1 MNAHE
6 VAVAAIESRRT
17 TVSSRR
23 KGVTY
28 LAALVVLLVHLHPF
42 ANGTYTNEQLAI
54 RIVIGLVIASV
65 LTRLAEWFYLD
76 AHRRNIERRI
86 NAAIAQMKRE
96 NSEQFNDQEVPS
108 S

>member
-6 VAVAAIESRRT
+6 VAVAAIESRRS

-54 RIVIGLVIASV
+54 RIAIGLLIASA
-65 LTRLAEWFYLD
+65 LTRLAEWFYLY

-86 NAAIAQMKRE
+86 NAAIAQMKRS

>member
-6 VAVAAIESRRT
+6 VAVAAIESRRS

-28 LAALVVLLVHLHPF
+28 LAVLVVLLVHLHPF

-54 RIVIGLVIASV
+54 RIVVGLLIASV
-65 LTRLAEWFYLD
+65 LSRLAEWFYLD
-76 AHRRNIERRI
+76 AHRRTIERRI

-96 NSEQFNDQEVPS
+96 NSEQFNDQEVPAS
-108 S
+108 

>member
-6 VAVAAIESRRT
+6 VAVAAIESRR
-17 TVSSRR
+17 SSVNSHR

-28 LAALVVLLVHLHPF
+28 LAAFIVLLVHLHPF
-42 ANGTYTNEQLAI
+42 ANGTYTNEQLVI
-54 RIVIGLVIASV
+54 RIAIGLLIANV
-65 LTRLAEWFYLD
+65 LARLAEWFYLD

-86 NAAIAQMKRE
+86 NAAIAQMR
-96 NSEQFNDQEVPS
+96 SQTVEQFNDQEVPS

>member
-6 VAVAAIESRRT
+6 VAVAAIESRRA

-54 RIVIGLVIASV
+54 RIAVGLLIASV

-76 AHRRNIERRI
+76 AHRRNIEQRI
-86 NAAIAQMKRE
+86 NAAISQMTSQTGK
-96 NSEQFNDQEVPS
+96 QFNDQEVPS

>member
-54 RIVIGLVIASV
+54 RIL
-65 LTRLAEWFYLD
+65 LACSS
-76 AHRRNIERRI
+76 
-86 NAAIAQMKRE
+86 Q
-96 NSEQFNDQEVPS
+96 VPS
-108 S
+108 HGSRNGFTLTPTAETSNGVSMPQLRK